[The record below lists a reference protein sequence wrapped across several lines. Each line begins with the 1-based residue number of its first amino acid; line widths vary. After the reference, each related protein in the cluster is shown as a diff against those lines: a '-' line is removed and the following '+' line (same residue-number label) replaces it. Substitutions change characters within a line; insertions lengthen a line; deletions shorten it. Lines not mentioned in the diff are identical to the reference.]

1 MKKGILFI
9 GLIVSFGA
17 MAQNKPSVATTT
29 AAKTGA
35 PLTKPKLA
43 LTYTAAQSL
52 KTTKDSASYA
62 VGYRIAQILK

>member
-9 GLIVSFGA
+9 GIMVSFTA
-17 MAQNKPSVATTT
+17 MAQTKPSTETKPAV
-29 AAKTGA
+29 KGA

-52 KTTKDSASYA
+52 KTTKDPLAL
-62 VGYRIAQILK
+62 G